1 MPADLHV
8 MYNNESSSF
17 SYSLYDAILSLC
29 SEGEE
34 SMTKEEYTKMKQELE
49 AWV

>member
-1 MPADLHV
+1 MPELALAETVPSWSHTACDYL
-8 MYNNESSSF
+8 
-17 SYSLYDAILSLC
+17 LSLC

-49 AWV
+49 A